1 MFIINHRCLSI
12 AFTLSILLL
21 FDNLLIKG
29 IVIFLSLLYH
39 YQFMKNHVL
48 YLLVLFILFS
58 CMTYQNEKIMDSN
71 IVRIDEIRDSYVIAS
86 NGSDKC
92 ILYNVNGVSL
102 YSIIQIEGNYE
113 SVSSTKNRNTFQFDT
128 YLKRKGIYSSMYV
141 KSYKTITESKHIKAK
156 LFNHINNIED
166 VQIKDYLNAVL
177 YRNNESEND
186 YAYFI
191 YASGLHISFM
201 ASLLSRL
208 LKTNYHKVAIIISFM
223 MLMLLPVAA
232 YMYRILI
239 FSLIPLLFKQMDRK
253 DQLGISIIVLYFIDC
268 SIIYEISFL
277 IPVAFKIIQLFN
289 VTKVSK
295 KITQLLVLV
304 PIQLYFFH
312 ECNLMSVLLFPF
324 IRRLNGLTFLFSLT
338 TIITKSFYPFLKG
351 LVWIQ
356 EQILS
361 FLPYS
366 YKIIGKPFLI
376 WMIAWVCLSILL
388 ISYKQKKHIFLLI
401 ALIIFQW
408 NMKLMTPFGE
418 VTFID
423 VGQGDCILI
432 REPLNGQVML
442 IDVAGKI
449 NQNLAKSIIYP
460 VLKSKGIKTI
470 DKIVISHDDYDHSGG
485 LDDLK
490 KLISVNEIITEPE
503 NIQLKYIHLYAYQY
517 EFAKDENDKSIVLF
531 STINKLN
538 YLFMGDASIEV
549 EKVFIDQY
557 NQLDIDVLK
566 VGHHGSKTSSSLSF
580 IHQIRPLIS
589 VISSGRNNR
598 YRHPHEEVIDIL
610 KKENSLILNTQTQG
624 SISVYFHPLFN
635 FLISGDNTISFI
647 H

>member
-1 MFIINHRCLSI
+1 
-12 AFTLSILLL
+12 
-21 FDNLLIKG
+21 
-29 IVIFLSLLYH
+29 
-39 YQFMKNHVL
+39 
-48 YLLVLFILFS
+48 
-58 CMTYQNEKIMDSN
+58 MDSN

-102 YSIIQIEGNYE
+102 YSIIQIEGNFV

-223 MLMLLPVAA
+223 MLMLLPIAA

-239 FSLIPLLFKQMDRK
+239 FSLIPLLFKQVDRK

-268 SIIYEISFL
+268 SILYEISFL

-289 VTKVSK
+289 ISK
-295 KITQLLVLV
+295 ISNKITQLLVLV

-324 IRRLNGLTFLFSLT
+324 IRRLNGLAFLFSLI
-338 TIITKSFYPFLKG
+338 TIIIKSFYPFLKG
-351 LVWIQ
+351 LIWIQ

-376 WMIAWVCLSILL
+376 WMIAWICLSILL
-388 ISYKQKKHIFLLI
+388 ISYKQKKHAILLI
-401 ALIIFQW
+401 VLIVFQW
-408 NMKLMTPFGE
+408 NMKIFIPFGE

-432 REPLNGQVML
+432 REPLNGEVVL

-449 NQNLAKSIIYP
+449 NQNLPKSIIYP
-460 VLKSKGIKTI
+460 VLKSKGIKKI
-470 DKIVISHDDYDHSGG
+470 DKVVISHDDYDHSGG

-490 KLISVNEIITEPE
+490 ELINIDTIISEPE
-503 NIQLKYIHLYAYQY
+503 NIQLKYIRLNAYQY

-549 EKVFIDQY
+549 EKSFIDQY
-557 NQLDIDVLK
+557 NQLDVDVLK

-598 YRHPHEEVIDIL
+598 YRHPHEEVINIL

-624 SISVYFHPLFN
+624 SISIYFHPLFN
-635 FLISGDNTISFI
+635 LLINGDNSISFI

>member
-1 MFIINHRCLSI
+1 MFIITHRCLSI

-21 FDNLLIKG
+21 FDNFLIKG
-29 IVIFLSLLYH
+29 AVILLSLLYH
-39 YQFMKNHVL
+39 YQFMKYNVL
-48 YLLVLFILFS
+48 YLLVLFLLFS
-58 CMTYQNEKIMDSN
+58 CMAYRSEKIMDSN
-71 IVRIDEIRDSYVIAS
+71 IVRVDEIRDSYVMAS
-86 NGSDKC
+86 NGSEKC

-102 YSIIQIEGNYE
+102 YSVIQIEGKFE
-113 SVSSTKNRNTFQFDT
+113 AVSSNKNRNTFQFDA
-128 YLKRKGIYSSMYV
+128 YLKQKRIYSSMYV
-141 KSYKTITESKHIKAK
+141 KSYKTITESKHMKAK

-166 VQIKDYLNAVL
+166 IQIKDYLNAVL
-177 YRNNESEND
+177 YRNNETEND

-191 YASGLHISFM
+191 YASGLHISFL
-201 ASLLSRL
+201 ASLIS
-208 LKTNYHKVAIIISFM
+208 KIFKINYHKVAVVIAFM
-223 MLMLLPVAA
+223 MLMLLPEAA

-253 DQLGISIIVLYFIDC
+253 DQLGISMIALYFINS

-289 VTKVSK
+289 ITKVSK

-304 PIQLYFFH
+304 PVQLYFFH

-338 TIITKSFYPFLKG
+338 TIMTKSFYPFLKG
-351 LVWIQ
+351 LIWIQ

-376 WMIAWVCLSILL
+376 WMIAWICLSILL
-388 ISYKQKKHIFLLI
+388 ISYKQKKHLFLLSV
-401 ALIIFQW
+401 LIIFQW
-408 NMKLMTPFGE
+408 NMKLLTPFGE

-432 REPLNGQVML
+432 REPLNGEVML

-460 VLKSKGIKTI
+460 VLKSKGIKAI
-470 DKIVISHDDYDHSGG
+470 DKVVISHDDYDHSGG

-490 KLISVNEIITEPE
+490 KLISIDKLITEPE
-503 NIQLKYIHLYAYQY
+503 DIQLKYLNFNAYQY

-531 STINKLN
+531 STINELN
-538 YLFMGDASIEV
+538 YLFMGDASIDV
-549 EKVFIDQY
+549 EKNLIDQY
-557 NQLDIDVLK
+557 NELDVDVLK

-598 YRHPHEEVIDIL
+598 YRHPHKEVIEIL
-610 KKENSLILNTQTQG
+610 DKENSLILNTQTQG
-624 SISVYFHPLFN
+624 SISIYFHPLFN
-635 FLISGDNTISFI
+635 LLINGDNSISFI

>member
-1 MFIINHRCLSI
+1 
-12 AFTLSILLL
+12 
-21 FDNLLIKG
+21 
-29 IVIFLSLLYH
+29 
-39 YQFMKNHVL
+39 
-48 YLLVLFILFS
+48 
-58 CMTYQNEKIMDSN
+58 MDSN

-113 SVSSTKNRNTFQFDT
+113 SVSSTKNRNAFQFDT

-239 FSLIPLLFKQMDRK
+239 FSLIPLLFKQVDRK
-253 DQLGISIIVLYFIDC
+253 DQLGISIIALYFIDC

-277 IPVAFKIIQLFN
+277 IPVAFKIVQLFN
-289 VTKVSK
+289 VSKVSK
-295 KITQLLVLV
+295 KITQLLVLI

-312 ECNLMSVLLFPF
+312 ECNLMSVFLFPF

-351 LVWIQ
+351 LIWIQ

-376 WMIAWVCLSILL
+376 WIIAWICFSILL
-388 ISYKQKKHIFLLI
+388 ISYKQKKHAILLI
-401 ALIIFQW
+401 VLIVFQW
-408 NMKLMTPFGE
+408 NMKVFIPFGE

-432 REPLNGQVML
+432 REPLNGEVLL

-449 NQNLAKSIIYP
+449 NQNLPKSIIYP
-460 VLKSKGIKTI
+460 VLKSKGIKKI
-470 DKIVISHDDYDHSGG
+470 DKVVISHDDYDHSGG

-490 KLISVNEIITEPE
+490 ELINIDTIISEPE

-549 EKVFIDQY
+549 EKAFIDQY
-557 NQLDIDVLK
+557 NQLDVDVLK

-624 SISVYFHPLFN
+624 SISIYFHPLFN

>member
-1 MFIINHRCLSI
+1 MSIINHRCLSI

-39 YQFMKNHVL
+39 YQFMKYYVL

-58 CMTYQNEKIMDSN
+58 CMTYRNEKIMDSN

-92 ILYNVNGVSL
+92 ILYNVKGVSL

-191 YASGLHISFM
+191 YVSGLHISFM

-208 LKTNYHKVAIIISFM
+208 LKTNYHKVAIIVSFM

-239 FSLIPLLFKQMDRK
+239 FSLIPLLFKLMDRK

-376 WMIAWVCLSILL
+376 WMITWICLSILF
-388 ISYKQKKHIFLLI
+388 ISYKQKKYAILLI
-401 ALIIFQW
+401 VLIVFQW
-408 NMKLMTPFGE
+408 NMKIFIPFGE

-432 REPLNGQVML
+432 REPLNGEVVL

-449 NQNLAKSIIYP
+449 NQNLPKSIIYP
-460 VLKSKGIKTI
+460 VLKSKGIKKI
-470 DKIVISHDDYDHSGG
+470 DKVVISHDDYDHSGG

-490 KLISVNEIITEPE
+490 ELINIDTIISEPE
-503 NIQLKYIHLYAYQY
+503 NIQLKYIRLNAYQY

-549 EKVFIDQY
+549 EKSFIDQY
-557 NQLDIDVLK
+557 NQLDVDVLK

-598 YRHPHEEVIDIL
+598 YRHPHEEVINIL
-610 KKENSLILNTQTQG
+610 KKENSLILNTHTQG
-624 SISVYFHPLFN
+624 SISIYFHPLFN
-635 FLISGDNTISFI
+635 LLINGDNSISFI